1 MRTERQIEASRANGA
16 KSRGPKT
23 TDGKARS
30 SQNSLRHGFLSKT
43 LVLKTESKEAFH
55 ALFLT
60 LGDVVKP
67 RDAFEDELFFVMV
80 AARWR
85 SVRLWAIEG
94 SGLDGEI
101 EKLNQP
107 TEPAARNAAK
117 AFRNRSE
124 TTLPEL
130 IRRYDDGYDRQFG
143 RAYKLL
149 MQYRKD
155 NQGYGPGLTA
165 PLAPI
170 EPDAPVQPVQH
181 VPEPQS
187 PPTHENS
194 ETNPSASPEP
204 AQPAAP
210 QPAKAAKVGR
220 NQLCPCRSGLK
231 FKRCCLNQAPSNA
244 A

>member
-16 KSRGPKT
+16 KSCGPKT

-43 LVLKTESKEAFH
+43 LVLKTESKEAFYD
-55 ALFLT
+55 LFLT

-85 SVRLWAIEG
+85 AVRLWAIEG

-117 AFRNRSE
+117 AFRNRAE

-149 MQYRKD
+149 MQYRRD

-165 PLAPI
+165 AAPL
-170 EPDAPVQPVQH
+170 DAPVQPVQHAQH

-187 PPTHENS
+187 PPAHENS
-194 ETNPSASPEP
+194 ETNPSAPSEP
-204 AQPAAP
+204 AQPGAP
-210 QPAKAAKVGR
+210 QPAKAAKIGR

-231 FKRCCLNQAPSNA
+231 FKRCCLNQASPNA